1 MRTVN
6 TCGEMCSTHECC
18 VAAVSV
24 NQIQRSKRNIRSST
38 SDPPHRHIAGLSDAV
53 SIGGLRRE
61 RAQRRQPALAQH
73 AVSRFDARDL
83 DTTDTAALVANRAIR
98 EGKVR
103 LFIEAKAAH
112 GDAKI
117 FRP

>member
-6 TCGEMCSTHECC
+6 TCREMCSTHQCC

-24 NQIQRSKRNIRSST
+24 NQIQRSERNVRRST

-53 SIGGLRRE
+53 SIGGPPRGSPQ
-61 RAQRRQPALAQH
+61 APQAAPAQH

-83 DTTDTAALVANRAIR
+83 DPTDTAALVANRAIR

-117 FRP
+117 FR